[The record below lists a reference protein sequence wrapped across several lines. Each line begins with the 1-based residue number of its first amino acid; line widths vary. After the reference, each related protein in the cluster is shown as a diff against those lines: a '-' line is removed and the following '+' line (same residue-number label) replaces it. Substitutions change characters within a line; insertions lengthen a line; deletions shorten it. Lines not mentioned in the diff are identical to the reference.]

1 MIAAPDFVTK
11 LIKPLE
17 INDHYQLS
25 IIIESQKIQDG
36 DVMVM
41 VTSSFSSS
49 LQVDGTA

>member
-1 MIAAPDFVTK
+1 MTAAPDFVTK

-17 INDHYQLS
+17 INYHYQLS

-36 DVMVM
+36 DVMV
-41 VTSSFSSS
+41 TSSVSSS